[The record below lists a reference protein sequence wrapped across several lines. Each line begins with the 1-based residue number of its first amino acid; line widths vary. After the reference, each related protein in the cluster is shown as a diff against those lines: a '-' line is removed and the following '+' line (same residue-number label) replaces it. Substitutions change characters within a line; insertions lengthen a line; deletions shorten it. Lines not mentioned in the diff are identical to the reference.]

1 MLQLSVDP
9 LRSVQNTS
17 NTLLITAQ
25 YQPRL
30 SSDLQ
35 PLVFGV
41 IVLLLHTD
49 KDPHTVPSVPT
60 VCSALLVSTEEKTAF
75 LSHRF
80 SHTAT
85 GCPVE
90 KQIWNMRRNQEGIY
104 IGHLTV
110 LYQIWT
116 THDIWGWGW
125 LLILEKCHGLI
136 VLGMWTQ
143 KLLCED

>member
-1 MLQLSVDP
+1 MLQLSGDP

-25 YQPRL
+25 YQSRL

-90 KQIWNMRRNQEGIY
+90 KQI
-104 IGHLTV
+104 
-110 LYQIWT
+110 
-116 THDIWGWGW
+116 
-125 LLILEKCHGLI
+125 
-136 VLGMWTQ
+136 
-143 KLLCED
+143 